1 MSSLMTKFKFKFLKL
16 ADEINNP
23 VASVSKDLVPLKEIK
38 FREHQD
44 PIQDKLIIAPDVK
57 HVYEKTMQ
65 VVAGARFYNQ
75 LLIFYVTVCIYMN

>member
-1 MSSLMTKFKFKFLKL
+1 MTKFKFKFLKL
-16 ADEINNP
+16 ADEINNA

-44 PIQDKLIIAPDVK
+44 PIQDKLIIAPDAK

-65 VVAGARFYNQ
+65 GLAEQAQGEKPSLSKSLKVA
-75 LLIFYVTVCIYMN
+75 